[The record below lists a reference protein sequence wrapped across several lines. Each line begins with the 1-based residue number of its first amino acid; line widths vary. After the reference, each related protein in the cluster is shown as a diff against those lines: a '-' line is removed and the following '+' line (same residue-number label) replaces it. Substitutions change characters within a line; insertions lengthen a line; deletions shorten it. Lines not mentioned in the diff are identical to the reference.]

1 MMFVVTQTED
11 TQVQTP
17 VETTPVVVVATS
29 TLAIGNTTEM
39 AVREYFKDEPIL
51 IEIAR
56 CESTFRQFNA
66 DGSVKRGKVN
76 DMDVGVMQINE
87 FYHLETSQKKGYDIY
102 TLEGNMAYARDLY
115 NREGA
120 QPWSSSSPCWGAK
133 AQIASN

>member
-1 MMFVVTQTED
+1 MMFVVTQAGNADVQD
-11 TQVQTP
+11 TA
-17 VETTPVVVVATS
+17 TTTSVVATPS
-29 TLAIGNTTEM
+29 TLAIGNTVEM

-66 DGSVKRGKVN
+66 DGSIKRGKVN

-87 FYHLETSQKKGYDIY
+87 YYHLETSKKKGYDIY

-115 NREGA
+115 DREGA
-120 QPWSSSSPCWGAK
+120 QPWSSSSPCWAAS